1 MQRTTRIGLLQLE
14 PAFKQPERS
23 IQQANELIAS
33 IGPDEID
40 LLILP
45 EMAFTGYS
53 FQSFEDLEPFIES
66 ETDGISMTWAR
77 NVAHK
82 LNCHVMIG
90 FPQRIAEPGVRQIYN
105 ALGIVSNRG
114 ELIKVY
120 HKTQLYPPV
129 DPLWARPGDGF
140 LVIDLNIARINGE
153 PNKPVKCCIGICMDL
168 SPDRF
173 EAPFDAYELSS
184 FAAKHNAEMMICS
197 MAWISSTPVPD
208 PHHTESGKSWGE
220 TADVINYWAMRCVPF
235 WKLED
240 RSFVTCNRV
249 GKEGDTI
256 FTGTSCAISNANQ
269 LLKNTSSDDKL
280 TVVDYASKHKP
291 ELLIVKIPLPA
302 T

>member
-1 MQRTTRIGLLQLE
+1 MLHRNQNDFR
-14 PAFKQPERS
+14 KQS
-23 IQQANELIAS
+23 Q
-33 IGPDEID
+33 
-40 LLILP
+40 
-45 EMAFTGYS
+45 
-53 FQSFEDLEPFIES
+53 
-66 ETDGISMTWAR
+66 
-77 NVAHK
+77 
-82 LNCHVMIG
+82 
-90 FPQRIAEPGVRQIYN
+90 
-105 ALGIVSNRG
+105 
-114 ELIKVY
+114 
-120 HKTQLYPPV
+120 
-129 DPLWARPGDGF
+129 
-140 LVIDLNIARINGE
+140 
-153 PNKPVKCCIGICMDL
+153 L